1 MGMQITKGFVVRAP
15 ADAVWQFL
23 TDPYRVASC
32 LPGAAIT
39 GKTDERTYTG
49 TITVKVGPVATS
61 YRGTVTFERLD
72 PRTGSAEIAASGQD
86 VRGKGGAEM
95 RMTSMLVARS
105 PRETEV
111 TVNSEVNVSG
121 LLAQLGRGMIQD
133 VSDQLFQKFT
143 TAMSAALEGAGSA
156 APAAPTAPAAEPI
169 QAVSFG
175 AGVVGRAAAR
185 AARRPATWVVVAV
198 LIIVVW
204 LFIRRLS

>member
-1 MGMQITKGFVVRAP
+1 MQITKSFVVRAT
-15 ADAVWQFL
+15 ADAAWAFL

-49 TITVKVGPVATS
+49 TITIKVGPVATS
-61 YRGTVTFERLD
+61 YKGTVTFVRLD
-72 PRTGSAEIAASGQD
+72 PQTRTAEIAASGQD

-95 RMTSMLVARS
+95 RMTSKVVQRA
-105 PRETEV
+105 PTETEV
-111 TVNSEVNVSG
+111 TVVSDVSVTG
-121 LLAQLGRGMIQD
+121 ILAQMGRGMIQD

-143 TAMSAALEGAGSA
+143 AAMTAALEGTGA
-156 APAAPTAPAAEPI
+156 ATGTARGNRARAAEPI

-185 AARRPATWVVVAV
+185 AARRPVTWAVVLLLV
-198 LIIVVW
+198 LVVW
-204 LFIRRLS
+204 WLTRRVP